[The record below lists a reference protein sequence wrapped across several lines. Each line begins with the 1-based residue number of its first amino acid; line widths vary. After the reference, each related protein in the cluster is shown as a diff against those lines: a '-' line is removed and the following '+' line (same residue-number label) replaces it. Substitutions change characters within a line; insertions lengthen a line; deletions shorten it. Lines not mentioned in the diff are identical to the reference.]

1 MTRVVT
7 YRFIQ
12 WKKTAR
18 CSPHLHTE
26 NRTPRDEERRDGGL
40 WQDQSN
46 NYETPARK
54 LERCDESPCQLGVC
68 KTSGQLITHI
78 SHISAKGRQIS
89 NAPKLCIIY
98 IYVQQRGYE
107 VGGGGLALGPLIWF
121 LRQWVIVEFLD
132 ISYIVHCVC
141 VRRVT
146 DGPRK
151 SLGRRIL
158 VAPQWADDDDD
169 DDDSQ
174 RLYNW
179 CQRKLPWADRI
190 GSYLFK

>member
-1 MTRVVT
+1 MWGEKSNGFSEARCVVT

-12 WKKTAR
+12 WKKPAR

-98 IYVQQRGYE
+98 IYVQQKGYE
-107 VGGGGLALGPLIWF
+107 VGGDGLALGPLIWF

-132 ISYIVHCVC
+132 ISYFMHCVC
-141 VRRVT
+141 TSSHRWSEKES
-146 DGPRK
+146 GP
-151 SLGRRIL
+151 
-158 VAPQWADDDDD
+158 
-169 DDDSQ
+169 
-174 RLYNW
+174 
-179 CQRKLPWADRI
+179 
-190 GSYLFK
+190 

>member
-68 KTSGQLITHI
+68 KTSGQLITNI

-98 IYVQQRGYE
+98 ICTAKGVW
-107 VGGGGLALGPLIWF
+107 GGRRWAGTGAFNLIFTPMSHRWIFRYFVFYAL
-121 LRQWVIVEFLD
+121 
-132 ISYIVHCVC
+132 CVC
-141 VRRVT
+141 VESQMVRERV
-146 DGPRK
+146 
-151 SLGRRIL
+151 
-158 VAPQWADDDDD
+158 WAVE
-169 DDDSQ
+169 
-174 RLYNW
+174 Y
-179 CQRKLPWADRI
+179 
-190 GSYLFK
+190 